1 MEYDK
6 QGLFEDRA
14 SQSVFYR
21 NFKAVDYSIKRKEDT
36 LIIETDKLK
45 LTYKEE
51 LEFAED
57 TLSISLKMEPASTWC
72 FGEDFEEL
80 GGTASTL
87 DGINGPIAVG
97 KGICSR
103 NGFSV
108 LDDTDRMVLDEDGW
122 VNVRRKDICDLYFFG
137 HGYDYL
143 EAIKDVF
150 TD

>member
-1 MEYDK
+1 MGNNRFKWKVDPIANENCVIRGQNYRFTVLAPALIRMEYDK

-87 DGINGPIAVG
+87 DGINGP
-97 KGICSR
+97 
-103 NGFSV
+103 
-108 LDDTDRMVLDEDGW
+108 MVSL
-122 VNVRRKDICDLYFFG
+122 F
-137 HGYDYL
+137 
-143 EAIKDVF
+143 
-150 TD
+150 